1 MLPQPTEIRYICTSK
16 KIQVSLLK
24 TIMILFMKKTKL
36 LSALAVAA
44 VMLPAATSCNDKND
58 EPVVSPSE

>member
-1 MLPQPTEIRYICTSK
+1 
-16 KIQVSLLK
+16 
-24 TIMILFMKKTKL
+24 MILFMKKTKL

-44 VMLPAATSCNDKND
+44 VMLPVATSCNDKND